1 MHIADADPTRR
12 TPGQYARET
21 VQRLR
26 MRTLVTLG
34 LLAVATALLGRIF
47 GLHAPLFLASEVV
60 LLASIFVIS
69 RYVLPLVERRDRG
82 ATGEEHVGGLLDEMA
97 DSGWEVIHDAS
108 LGRGNVDHIL
118 IGPAGVFTVE
128 TKSHG
133 GPIRVGRLHGAVLSQ
148 AQAQRKAIERVT
160 GIPVEPL
167 LVFSRAWIDRPL
179 ARRKGV
185 RVVPAR
191 MLLGYL
197 NRREAVL
204 SRSEIGRAQSLVAT
218 ALLES
223 GRRKRVPSQR
233 WRLIRR

>member
-1 MHIADADPTRR
+1 
-12 TPGQYARET
+12 
-21 VQRLR
+21 
-26 MRTLVTLG
+26 
-34 LLAVATALLGRIF
+34 
-47 GLHAPLFLASEVV
+47 
-60 LLASIFVIS
+60 
-69 RYVLPLVERRDRG
+69 
-82 ATGEEHVGGLLDEMA
+82 
-97 DSGWEVIHDAS
+97 
-108 LGRGNVDHIL
+108 
-118 IGPAGVFTVE
+118 VFTVE

-148 AQAQRKAIERVT
+148 AQAQRRAIERVT

-197 NRREAVL
+197 SRREAVL
-204 SRSEIGRAQSLVAT
+204 SRSEIGRAHSLVVT

-223 GRRKRVPSQR
+223 GRSRAAASERR
-233 WRLIRR
+233 RRIR